1 MRSSQTKRRQGFSEF
16 NSNMI
21 IIQHITTLWT
31 KKSRGM
37 PAAEKRNAVPHRLLL
52 PEAPRPP
59 PPVFVHEVIAQ
70 EGNNFQL
77 QQTTEFP
84 ASEEQYWSFQFQ
96 QQADQ
101 LEVLFTYSW
110 TEHGAPDRGS
120 YTRPLF
126 SLKLSQTGAFAI
138 NGRFSSDGGQS
149 YAAHSVNLGFVN
161 RFHNNLFLTQAPAHS
176 IDLRAQL
183 F

>member
-1 MRSSQTKRRQGFSEF
+1 
-16 NSNMI
+16 MI

-37 PAAEKRNAVPHRLLL
+37 PEAEQRNAVPHRLLL
-52 PEAPRPP
+52 PEAPRPL
-59 PPVFVHEVIAQ
+59 PPVIIHEVIAQ
-70 EGNNFQL
+70 EGNDFQL
-77 QQTTEFP
+77 KQTTQFP
-84 ASEEQYWSFQFQ
+84 VSEEQYWSFQFQ
-96 QQADQ
+96 QQSDQ

-126 SLKLSQTGAFAI
+126 SLKLSQTGAFSI
-138 NGRFSSDGGQS
+138 NGRFSSYDGQY
-149 YAAHSVNLGFVN
+149 YAAHSVNLGFVD
-161 RFHNNLFLTQAPAHS
+161 RFHDNLFLTQAPEHS

>member
-1 MRSSQTKRRQGFSEF
+1 
-16 NSNMI
+16 MI

-37 PAAEKRNAVPHRLLL
+37 PAAEKRNAAPHRLLL
-52 PEAPRPP
+52 PAAPRPLP
-59 PPVFVHEVIAQ
+59 SIFMHQVSAEEQ
-70 EGNNFQL
+70 TDFQL
-77 QQTTEFP
+77 QQTTLIP
-84 ASEEQYWSFQFQ
+84 ASEAQYWSFQFQ

-101 LEVLFTYSW
+101 LEVWFTFSW

-126 SLKLSQTGAFAI
+126 NLKQNQTGAFSI
-138 NGRFSSDGGQS
+138 NGRFSSDQGQH
-149 YAAHSVNLGFVN
+149 YASHSVNLGFVD
-161 RFHNNLFLTQAPAHS
+161 RFHDNLFLPQAPDHRV
-176 IDLRAQL
+176 DLRAHL

>member
-1 MRSSQTKRRQGFSEF
+1 
-16 NSNMI
+16 MI

-37 PAAEKRNAVPHRLLL
+37 PGAEKRNAVPHRLLL
-52 PEAPRPP
+52 PAASQPLPP
-59 PPVFVHEVIAQ
+59 IFVHQVRAE
-70 EGNNFQL
+70 ESDFQL
-77 QQTTEFP
+77 KQTTQFP
-84 ASEEQYWSFQFQ
+84 TSDEQYWSFQFQ

-101 LEVLFTYSW
+101 LEVLFTFSW

-126 SLKLSQTGAFAI
+126 SLKQNQTGAFSI
-138 NGRFSSDGGQS
+138 NGRFSSYDDQY
-149 YAAHSVNLGFVN
+149 YASHTVNLGFVD
-161 RFHNNLFLTQAPAHS
+161 RFHDNLFLTQAPDHS
-176 IDLRAQL
+176 IDLRAHL